1 MRVKSYLWKVL
12 IVDDEKKWADCY
24 KEWLQC
30 LVKEVQW
37 EKYLDHEIKLAYDG
51 ESALKIIK
59 QDEDINI
66 VICDI
71 FMPPNCT
78 SGYAPDD
85 VEKPF
90 GGIWLVQ
97 KINKE
102 LDERNITSLLI
113 SNKKDAEK
121 YEKKWLRTETYKF
134 VEKFS
139 DIDKFKQE
147 LWGKTYTAFIK
158 IAKIVEVLT
167 SGKVEI
173 VYASSKMKELVKIID
188 LAKNSEAPILILGNS
203 GTGKELIAKYCHFTS
218 NRKDNPFVNF
228 NCNNIPYELAESLL
242 FGHKKGSFTGAT
254 TTKKGLFDAASG
266 GTIFLDEIGDLP
278 LSLQVKL
285 LRVVQEK
292 TFTPVGDTQEV
303 NVDVRIISAT
313 NQDLEEKVID
323 KKFREDLYYRLNV
336 IQLRIPPLRERTMDI
351 PLLAQYFLEKYSRE
365 MGKEIKQISAYAVDA
380 LKGYHFPG
388 NVRELENIIERSVAL
403 ETSNIILPESLVL
416 ATYKQG
422 RKETSTL
429 DMDIPPEGME
439 LDEIMNK
446 MEKYLLVKAL
456 EKSHGVKKKAAELL
470 NISFRSLRYRLEKQ
484 GISAPDDE

>member
-242 FGHKKGSFTGAT
+242 FGHKKGAFTSAIFERAGCFKMA
-254 TTKKGLFDAASG
+254 DG
-266 GTIFLDEIGDLP
+266 GTLFLDEIGDLP
-278 LSLQVKL
+278 LPIQGKL
-285 LRVVQEK
+285 LKVIEDK
-292 TFTPVGDTQEV
+292 TFQPLGSDKYEH
-303 NVDVRIISAT
+303 VDVRIISAT
-313 NQDLEEKVID
+313 NKDIEEMVKNGN
-323 KKFREDLYYRLNV
+323 FREDLFYRLEVINV
-336 IQLRIPPLRERTMDI
+336 TLPPLSQRKEDI
-351 PLLAQYFLEKYSRE
+351 PLLIDHFLEKFNRE
-365 MGKEIKQISAYAVDA
+365 EIRVFLISDKTRTKMVSYDW
-380 LKGYHFPG
+380 PG
-388 NVRELENIIERSVAL
+388 NVRQLENLIRRAVILNSERRILDVINKIPQKS
-403 ETSNIILPESLVL
+403 ESQSNL
-416 ATYKQG
+416 
-422 RKETSTL
+422 
-429 DMDIPPEGME
+429 IPPEGIDFKE
-439 LDEIMNK
+439 KEKEYYIEALK
-446 MEKYLLVKAL
+446 MTNN
-456 EKSHGVKKKAAELL
+456 
-470 NISFRSLRYRLEKQ
+470 NISESAKLLGINPRTFHHRLTKFGLLPKKNSLK
-484 GISAPDDE
+484 